1 MLPFYSV
8 DYQARRGLSQ
18 SIHSKVAVYVVIV
31 MTLGMMLRK
40 WNEAI
45 KIVSLGEEYL
55 GICRALCRTNVEPLF
70 NGHFRT
76 RLDPDP

>member
-1 MLPFYSV
+1 
-8 DYQARRGLSQ
+8 
-18 SIHSKVAVYVVIV
+18 
-31 MTLGMMLRK
+31 MTLGMRLRK

-55 GICRALCRTNVEPLF
+55 GICRALCRTNMEPLF

-76 RLDPDP
+76 RLDPAIASKFYVVRPHVVYT